1 MTHDIATLTRLIDEE
16 IVRALNVPIDSW
28 LARRLESIVQPATRR
43 FSEIFS
49 EVDAVVEHEGLPGGA
64 RHLLKRLGA
73 NYEAR
78 GVSNIPQSGP
88 VIIASNHPGT
98 VDSVA
103 LAASS
108 QRQDLKVIAGPIL
121 FLQNLPNLS
130 QHIIFTTDANIQ
142 GRMITVRESIRHLRD
157 GGALLIFAHGTIDP
171 DPAFMPTAQQELN
184 GWSRSLE
191 IFLSRVPE
199 AQVVVSIVSG
209 VLDPSCM
216 RHPLTWLRRGRV
228 DRQRIAEMLQII
240 RQLLGRKMDINPRV
254 SFAES
259 LDMEHIGNRDST
271 MDVIS
276 QGAKELLQSHMAW
289 QPSPPISASLSTSM
303 R

>member
-1 MTHDIATLTRLIDEE
+1 MTPDIATLTRLIDDEV
-16 IVRALNVPIDSW
+16 IRALNVPLDGW
-28 LARRLESIVQPATRR
+28 LADRLHSIIRPATRR

-49 EVDAVVEHEGLPGGA
+49 EVDAVVEHGGLPGGA

-73 NYEAR
+73 SFEAR
-78 GVSNIPQSGP
+78 GIANIPLSGP
-88 VIIASNHPGT
+88 IIIASNHPGT
-98 VDSVA
+98 LDSVA

-108 QRQDLKVIAGPIL
+108 QRPDLKIISGPYP

-130 QHIIFTTDANIQ
+130 RHIIFTTDANIQ
-142 GRMITVRESIRHLRD
+142 GRMVTVRESIRHLRD

-171 DPAFMPTAQQELN
+171 DPAFMPTAQQELK

-199 AQVVVSIVSG
+199 AQVVISIVSG
-209 VLDPSCM
+209 VLDPACM
-216 RHPLTWLRRGRV
+216 RNPLTWLRRGRV

-240 RQLLGRKMDINPRV
+240 RQVLGRKTNINPRI
-254 SFAES
+254 SYAES
-259 LDMEHIGNRDST
+259 LDVQHIGSRDST

-276 QGAKELLQSHMAW
+276 QGAQELLQSHMAW

-303 R
+303 H